1 MGLVAVQAEKASELV
16 ERKSRR
22 NESCGGGQR
31 RREELKQNGEP
42 SQLWHTGNRTLAGL
56 WLATEGRQET

>member
-31 RREELKQNGEP
+31 RREELKQKG
-42 SQLWHTGNRTLAGL
+42 SHCSFGTLGTARRPDCG
-56 WLATEGRQET
+56 